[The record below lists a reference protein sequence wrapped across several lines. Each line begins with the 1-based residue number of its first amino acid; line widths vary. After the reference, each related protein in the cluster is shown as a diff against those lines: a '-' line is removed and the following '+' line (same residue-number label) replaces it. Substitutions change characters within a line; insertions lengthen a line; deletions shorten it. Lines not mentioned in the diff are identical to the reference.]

1 MEKGRCRGRSWALRQ
16 CMSVLR
22 DCERAAREMIVNEPK
37 GNTHVSREQDVHLP
51 PPVLSV
57 KLCVKA
63 LKNDNGATRLVPCQ
77 RNSDKVPTPEPGT
90 WRRSQLCPLPMGTA
104 IVRASSPVP
113 SLLQQR
119 STPRTGADT
128 FYNQDVYS
136 GSGIRAAAGIEEGH
150 PRRAGPDAE
159 APRSGPGSGPFP
171 GRALPLRSGARCW
184 PRRQR

>member
-1 MEKGRCRGRSWALRQ
+1 M
-16 CMSVLR
+16 
-22 DCERAAREMIVNEPK
+22 
-37 GNTHVSREQDVHLP
+37 P
-51 PPVLSV
+51 PPALSV
-57 KLCVKA
+57 KLRVKA
-63 LKNDNGATRLVPCQ
+63 LKNDAGATRLFPCQ

-104 IVRASSPVP
+104 IVRASSPVL

-159 APRSGPGSGPFP
+159 APRSGPFRGGPCLCGWWR
-171 GRALPLRSGARCW
+171 GRATKAAVILPK
-184 PRRQR
+184 PRVAPVQQPAVKHEEAVSAHTKKAQ